1 MAVNEIR
8 NISFSSETPVE
19 NRYPIVSGQDAAI
32 VVGELAGIMITGS
45 TQGQVRKYDPAV
57 AGLKFLGVFNAD
69 VFTDLDGTSKY
80 VAVDHQGLQCKRS
93 TVASSTTSKPG
104 DLVYATG
111 SDPLDELT
119 MTSATIGL
127 DPVAVLHEQT
137 GGSGTT
143 EWDVIF
149 LRGAYQQNLQ
159 RITPG
164 KVTTYTGDGPIT
176 LPTENYEAARLTGAG
191 STTVQTTLAVPTV
204 DMLGFVLTVYRD
216 SAGSGA
222 HDVDFTN
229 EAGTTPVTHTF
240 ADGNS
245 ISLLATSTTGWRRIG

>member
-19 NRYPIVSGQDAAI
+19 NRYPVVSGQDAAI

-45 TQGQVRKYDPAV
+45 TQGQVRKYDPSV
-57 AGLKFLGVFNAD
+57 AGLKYLGVFNAD

-80 VAVDHQGLQCKRS
+80 VAVDHQGLQCKRA
-93 TVASSTTSKPG
+93 TVAGSASAKPG

-119 MTSATIGL
+119 MTSAAIGR

-137 GGSGTT
+137 GGAGTT

-149 LRGAYQQNLQ
+149 MKGAFQQNLQ

-164 KVTTYTGDGPIT
+164 KMTTVAASGALT
-176 LPTENYEAARLTGAG
+176 LPTENYEAARLAGIGA
-191 STTVQTTLAVPTV
+191 TNVQADLAVPTAAE
-204 DMLGFVLTVYRD
+204 LGFVFTVYRD
-216 SAGSGA
+216 SAGSGT
-222 HDVDFTN
+222 HDLDYTN
-229 EAGTTPVTHTF
+229 EAGTAVTEVLSTT
-240 ADGNS
+240 GQS
-245 ISLLATSTTGWRRIG
+245 ITLLATSTTGWRRIG

>member
-57 AGLKFLGVFNAD
+57 AGLKYLGVFNAD

-93 TVASSTTSKPG
+93 TVTGSTTSKPG

-111 SDPLDELT
+111 SDPL
-119 MTSATIGL
+119 
-127 DPVAVLHEQT
+127 AVLHEQT

-164 KVTTYTGDGPIT
+164 KVTTYTGDGAIT

-191 STTVQTTLAVPTV
+191 STTVQTTLAVPTI